1 MSRSNYDEIFRSV
14 DEDEKRLVGGVIED
28 CVWLEEQLRKLRK
41 LDHIQINPRNKSQMR
56 LTPAARLYKQY
67 ATTYANNIRVL
78 LNVLRKVETTAQDD
92 LLRKLEE
99 FSLE

>member
-1 MSRSNYDEIFRSV
+1 MAMADFEEIFASV
-14 DEDEKRLVGGVIED
+14 DPEERKLVSGVIED
-28 CVWLEEQLRKLRK
+28 CIWLEEQLRNLRK
-41 LDHIQINPRNKSQMR
+41 IPHIQINPRNKSQMR
-56 LTPAARLYKQY
+56 VTPAARLYKQY

-78 LNVLRKVETTAQDD
+78 LNVLRKVETEEQNE

>member
-1 MSRSNYDEIFRSV
+1 MGRAEYEKIFRSV
-14 DEDEKRLVGGVIED
+14 DEDERNLVSGLVDD

-41 LDHIQINPRNKSQMR
+41 LDHIQINPRNRNQMR

-78 LNVLRKVETTAQDD
+78 LNVLRKVENQAQDD

>member
-1 MSRSNYDEIFRSV
+1 MARADYEEIFQAV
-14 DEDEKRLVGGVIED
+14 DPNERKLVDGLISD
-28 CVWLEEQLRKLRK
+28 CVWLEEQLGKLRK
-41 LDHIQINPRNKSQMR
+41 IDHIQINPRNRNQMR
-56 LTPAARLYKQY
+56 ITPAARLYKQY

-78 LNVLRKVETTAQDD
+78 LNVLRKVETEEQNE